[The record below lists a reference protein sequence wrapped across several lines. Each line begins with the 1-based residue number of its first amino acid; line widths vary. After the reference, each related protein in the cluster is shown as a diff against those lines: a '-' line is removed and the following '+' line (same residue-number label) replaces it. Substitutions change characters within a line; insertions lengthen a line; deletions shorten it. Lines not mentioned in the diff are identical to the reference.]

1 MELSDPPFAGRNLY
15 GTIRGMSRPSAN
27 GENGRAGSRDAG
39 GRFAKG
45 NPGGPGNP
53 YARRVARLRSLMLEA
68 VSDDDLKAIVA
79 ALVQQAKAGDLAAAR
94 EVLNRCTGKPGY
106 IEQADPDRVDLHEG
120 ELQRLRDMH
129 RQDDEMGRL
138 LGRY

>member
-1 MELSDPPFAGRNLY
+1 MLNPPPNAKH
-15 GTIRGMSRPSAN
+15 
-27 GENGRAGSRDAG
+27 GRAGSRDAG

-106 IEQADPDRVDLHEG
+106 IEQADPDRVDLHES
-120 ELQRLRDMH
+120 ELQRQRDASE
-129 RQDDEMGRL
+129 QDNEMGRL
-138 LGRY
+138 LGGY